1 MSLNYEIIELA
12 SEGYFYPTGSILST
26 GKLKIYPITAKQE
39 EILANVNLARRGLL
53 EKELIDEL
61 LVDNINY
68 DDLLNCDKNSI
79 LLNSRIQ
86 NYGSY
91 GKFKLKCESCET
103 DFENDVSFAFRPVPF
118 NASMCQRGK
127 NKLEYK
133 FKKCKKSVWFKLP
146 TCAENRIYEEHGW
159 LTFAKTIT
167 LEIEG
172 IDDIEN
178 FYDYELSAAD
188 SNAFRTFYFK
198 NTPGYINDVTITC
211 PSCKASKTSKIDI
224 NTDIFGITPEVK
236 MNIHSEIFDL
246 CYYSN
251 GAFTQEG
258 VYNMPTFLRSF
269 YIKKLIDAKKAESD
283 AQTKA
288 NSQSK
293 PTAIARPPPVKK

>member
-12 SEGYFYPTGSILST
+12 SEGYFYPSGSLLSS

-39 EILANVNLARRGLL
+39 EILANGNLAKRGLL

-61 LVDNINY
+61 LVDNIDY
-68 DDLLNCDKNSI
+68 DELLNCDKNSI

-86 NYGSY
+86 NYGSH

-103 DFENDVSFAFRPVPF
+103 DFENDVSFAFRAVPF
-118 NASMCQRGK
+118 DVSKYDQGVNR
-127 NKLEYK
+127 LEYK
-133 FKKCKKSVWFKLP
+133 FQKCKKTVWFKLP
-146 TCAENRIYEEHGW
+146 TCAEYRIYEEYGW
-159 LTFAKTIT
+159 LTFAKVIT
-167 LEIEG
+167 LKIE
-172 IDDIEN
+172 DVEDIEQ

-188 SNAFRTFYFK
+188 SNAFRTYYFK
-198 NTPGYINDVTITC
+198 NTPGYINDVNITC
-211 PSCKASKTSKIDI
+211 PNCKASKKSKIDI
-224 NTDIFGITPEVK
+224 NTDIFGITPDVK

-269 YIKKLIDAKKAESD
+269 YIKKLVDAKKAESD
-283 AQTKA
+283 AQSKSS
-288 NSQSK
+288 SQSK
-293 PTAIARPPPVKK
+293 PAAIARPPSVKK

>member
-12 SEGYFYPTGSILST
+12 SEGYFYPTGSLLST

-39 EILANVNLARRGLL
+39 EILANGNLARRGLL
-53 EKELIDEL
+53 EKELLDEL
-61 LVDNINY
+61 IVDNVDYNE
-68 DDLLNCDKNSI
+68 LLNCDKNSI

-103 DFENDVSFAFRPVPF
+103 EFDNDVSFAFKAIPF
-118 NASMCQRGK
+118 DTSKYERGN
-127 NKLEYK
+127 NKLEYR
-133 FKKCKKSVWFKLP
+133 FQKCKKIVWFKLP
-146 TCAENRIYEEHGW
+146 TCAEYRIYEEYGW
-159 LTFAKTIT
+159 LTFAKVIT
-167 LEIEG
+167 LKIE
-172 IDDIEN
+172 DIEDIEQ

-198 NTPGYINDVTITC
+198 NTPGYINDVNITC
-211 PSCKASKTSKIDI
+211 PSCKASKKSKIDI
-224 NTDIFGITPEVK
+224 NTDIFGITPDVK

-269 YIKKLIDAKKAESD
+269 YIKKLVDAKKAESD
-283 AQTKA
+283 AQSKSS
-288 NSQSK
+288 SQSK
-293 PTAIARPPPVKK
+293 PAAIARPPSVKK